1 VAFDRIVQTDET
13 LPILQAIPLSL
24 QHLMAMF
31 GATVLVPI
39 LTGLD
44 PGVGLMTSGIGT
56 ILYLVCTRNKIP
68 SYLGS
73 SFAFIGPLIAV
84 GGGAAAIAGGKGHLP
99 EALGGLVA
107 AGIVYMIVAGFVK
120 VFGTGWLSKLLPPAL
135 VGAVVIV
142 IGLGLSATAV
152 KMAMFPLADPTKGVN
167 LIGLGVAFITLASR
181 SCSPRTSRAS

>member
-1 VAFDRIVQTDET
+1 
-13 LPILQAIPLSL
+13 
-24 QHLMAMF
+24 MAMF

-56 ILYLVCTRNKIP
+56 LLYLICVRNKIP

-73 SFAFIGPLIAV
+73 SFAFIAPLIAV
-84 GGGAAAIAGGKGHLP
+84 GGGAAAIAVGNGHLP

-107 AGIVYMIVAGFVK
+107 AGVVYMIVAGFVK
-120 VFGTGWLSKLLPPAL
+120 AFGTNWINKLLPPAL

-142 IGLGLSATAV
+142 IGLGLSSTAV
-152 KMAMFPLADPTKGVN
+152 KMAMFPLSDPTKGIN
-167 LIGLGVAFITLASR
+167 LTGLGVAFITLASAVVF
-181 SCSPRTSRAS
+181 S